1 MAASSWSRQT
11 RSRPPARSRQAIL
24 SPGPVCSPRSRSAPG
39 CGPSTGRATRTSE
52 ALPMNYWLFKSEP
65 DAWSWDQQ
73 KKEGAKG
80 AEWDGVRN
88 YQARNV
94 MRQMRRGDFGFF
106 YHSGEERRV
115 VGVVKVVAEAHP
127 DSTDGTGIWECVD
140 VAAVSDVPR
149 PVTLVEIKST
159 KALKDMVLVNN
170 SRLSVQPVSAEEW
183 SIISR
188 IAGLKEKS
196 RS

>member
-1 MAASSWSRQT
+1 
-11 RSRPPARSRQAIL
+11 L
-24 SPGPVCSPRSRSAPG
+24 
-39 CGPSTGRATRTSE
+39 
-52 ALPMNYWLFKSEP
+52 
-65 DAWSWDQQ
+65 
-73 KKEGAKG
+73 
-80 AEWDGVRN
+80 
-88 YQARNV
+88 
-94 MRQMRRGDFGFF
+94 
-106 YHSGEERRV
+106 
-115 VGVVKVVAEAHP
+115 
-127 DSTDGTGIWECVD
+127 ECVD

-149 PVTLVEIKST
+149 PVTLAEIKST